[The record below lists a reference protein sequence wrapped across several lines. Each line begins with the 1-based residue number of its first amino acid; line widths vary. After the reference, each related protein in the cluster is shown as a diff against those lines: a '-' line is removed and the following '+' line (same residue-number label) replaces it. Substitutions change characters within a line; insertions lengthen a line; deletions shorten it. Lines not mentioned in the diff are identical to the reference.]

1 MTKLKEIREARGL
14 SQEQVAEMAGTSQ
27 PQIYKLEK
35 GLRSMTLDWAAKL
48 ARVLDVPVANLLEDA
63 DKGDHISAALERFV
77 RGHEGSF
84 RAVSAKRLSDEPHQ
98 AQQRSSATM
107 PVYAET
113 WRGLAEEP
121 IDEIARPVNLATARD
136 PYALQV
142 TSETMMPRFRP
153 GQILHVA
160 PKKPPV
166 PGAGVVV
173 QMQGGEMRLAEFV
186 RRTGDGFTLREY
198 HPEPREFQ
206 VFQTELDGNLHTV
219 VGLTEPF

>member
-35 GLRSMTLDWAAKL
+35 GLRSMTLDWAARL
-48 ARVLDVPVANLLEDA
+48 APVLGVPVSALYEFTGGPDGGV
-63 DKGDHISAALERFV
+63 DIVSTIKGETIPLIQVKHSSTEPRPPLERV
-77 RGHEGSF
+77 
-84 RAVSAKRLSDEPHQ
+84 
-98 AQQRSSATM
+98 TM

-121 IDEIARPVNLATARD
+121 IDEIARPANLTTARG

-173 QMQGGEMRLAEFV
+173 QMQDGEMRLAEFV
-186 RRTGDGFTLREY
+186 RRTADGFTLREY

-206 VFQTELDGNLHTV
+206 VSQTELDGNPHTV
-219 VGLTEPF
+219 VGLTEPL

>member
-35 GLRSMTLDWAAKL
+35 GLRRMTLDWAQKL
-48 ARVLDVPVANLLEDA
+48 APALGVGIGDLVDEDDPSTASIGLSLFLRSKDELFQAVQAKHTDPETRPV
-63 DKGDHISAALERFV
+63 
-77 RGHEGSF
+77 
-84 RAVSAKRLSDEPHQ
+84 
-98 AQQRSSATM
+98 QQRATM
-107 PVYAET
+107 PLYAET

-142 TSETMMPRFRP
+142 TSEMMMPRFRP

-173 QMQGGEMRLAEFV
+173 QMQDGAMRLAEFV
-186 RRTGDGFTLREY
+186 RRTADGFTLREY
-198 HPEPREFQ
+198 HPQPREFQ
-206 VFQTELDGNLHTV
+206 VSQTELDGSPHTV